1 MSTDCLP
8 LSPLSIAACDTCEG
22 VMAETI
28 TTKLARLEERIDNH
42 IKFFWVVV
50 AFQFACLGGLL
61 WLGLQSKSSINTI
74 AKTEAN
80 APAQIVASILSSRPS
95 SPTEAAAS
103 LDAASAIF
111 KTAKVGKTRPDASK
125 LKNVAEQLTNAQN
138 AFPDLP
144 QVWNTTGAF
153 IGYKFQALLP
163 TAAKVREQVGGTAC
177 TTAIQLPG
185 SLRFENCEVS
195 LEDLARRFHRNTQNN
210 HPAPFELV
218 NCIVR
223 YSGGAL
229 PDAPITFRNSLFIF
243 EITAVPPRNA
253 ERLMNE
259 LARTDH
265 IEQVS
270 FSS

>member
-8 LSPLSIAACDTCEG
+8 LSPISIAACDTCEG

-28 TTKLARLEERIDNH
+28 NTRVARLEERIDNH

-50 AFQFACLGGLL
+50 AFQFTCLAGLL
-61 WLGLQSKSSINTI
+61 WLGLQARSSINTI

-80 APAQIVASILSSRPS
+80 APAQIVASILSNRPS
-95 SPTEAAAS
+95 TPTEAAAS

-111 KTAKVGKTRPDASK
+111 KTAKVGKTRPDAAK
-125 LKNVAEQLTNAQN
+125 LKNVAEQLANAQN

-163 TAAKVREQVGGTAC
+163 AAGKIREQVGGTAC
-177 TTAIQLPG
+177 KAAGQLPG
-185 SLRFENCEVS
+185 SWRFENCEVS
-195 LEDLARRFHRNTQNN
+195 LEDLARRFHRDTQNN
-210 HPAPFELV
+210 QPIPFELI

-223 YSGGAL
+223 YSGGSL
-229 PDAPITFRNSLFIF
+229 PDAPIIFRNSLFIF
-243 EITAVPPRNA
+243 DVTVVPPRNA

-259 LARTDH
+259 LAQTDQ